1 MKRRSARRFGLR
13 HKRLEEVYSAM
24 PLPSIPG
31 YNRLTK
37 THKYSAAGIA
47 AAGAAAIA
55 FAVVPGGDAGAKTT
69 AQELP
74 NKPVALT
81 SQKADAQAHHEAL
94 VKQSALADK
103 QAKEEAAEKKA
114 AAEAAK
120 KKAAEEAAKK
130 KAAEEAAA
138 AKAAEAKA
146 AKERAVKQAASRSA
160 ARIETVADTKK
171 TYPDNLDGWIRESLD
186 IMKAKGIPGS
196 YQGIHRN
203 IIRESGGNP
212 RAINLWD
219 INARNGVPSK
229 GLLQVIAPTFKTYH
243 VEGTSWDPYDPVANI
258 TAACNYA
265 AARYGSM
272 DNVNGPY

>member
-1 MKRRSARRFGLR
+1 
-13 HKRLEEVYSAM
+13 M
-24 PLPSIPG
+24 PLPNIPG
-31 YNRLTK
+31 YARLNK

-55 FAVVPGGDAGAKTT
+55 FAVVPGGNADAKTT
-69 AQELP
+69 AQDLP

-81 SQKADAQAHHEAL
+81 SQKADAQAHHKVL

-120 KKAAEEAAKK
+120 KKAAEEAAQK
-130 KAAEEAAA
+130 
-138 AKAAEAKA
+138 KAAEAKA

-160 ARIETVADTKK
+160 ARIETVAAEKK

-186 IMKAKGIPGS
+186 IMKKKGIPGT
-196 YQGIHRN
+196 YEGIHRN
-203 IIRESGGNP
+203 IIRESGGDP
-212 RAINLWD
+212 RAINNWD
-219 INARNGVPSK
+219 INAQNGVPSK
-229 GLLQVIAPTFKTYH
+229 GLLQVIAPTFQTYH
-243 VEGTSWDPYDPVANI
+243 VEGTAWDAYDPVANI

-265 AARYGSM
+265 ADRYGSM

>member
-1 MKRRSARRFGLR
+1 
-13 HKRLEEVYSAM
+13 M
-24 PLPSIPG
+24 PLPNIPG
-31 YNRLTK
+31 YHRLTK

-55 FAVVPGGDAGAKTT
+55 FAVVPGGDTGAQTT
-69 AQELP
+69 AQDLP

-103 QAKEEAAEKKA
+103 QAKEEAAKKA

-120 KKAAEEAAKK
+120 KKAAAEAAAK

-138 AKAAEAKA
+138 KKAAEAKA

-160 ARIETVADTKK
+160 ARIETVAAEKK

-186 IMKAKGIPGS
+186 IMKEKGIPGS
-196 YQGIHRN
+196 YEGIHRN

-212 RAINLWD
+212 RAINNWD
-219 INARNGVPSK
+219 INAQNGVPSK
-229 GLLQVIAPTFKTYH
+229 GLLQVIAPTFKAYH

-265 AARYGSM
+265 ADRYGSM

>member
-1 MKRRSARRFGLR
+1 
-13 HKRLEEVYSAM
+13 M
-24 PLPSIPG
+24 PLPNIPG
-31 YNRLTK
+31 YARLNK

-55 FAVVPGGDAGAKTT
+55 FAVVPSGDAGAKTT
-69 AQELP
+69 AQDLP

-103 QAKEEAAEKKA
+103 QAKQEAAEKKA

-120 KKAAEEAAKK
+120 KKAAE
-130 KAAEEAAA
+130 KAAEEAAEK
-138 AKAAEAKA
+138 KAAEAKA

-160 ARIETVADTKK
+160 ARIETVAAQKK

-186 IMKAKGIPGS
+186 IMKQKGIPGS
-196 YQGIHRN
+196 YEGIRRN

-212 RAINLWD
+212 RAINNWD
-219 INARNGVPSK
+219 INAQNGVPSK
-229 GLLQVIAPTFKTYH
+229 GLLQVIAPTFKAYH
-243 VEGTSWDPYDPVANI
+243 VDGTAWDAYDPVANI

-265 AARYGSM
+265 ADRYGSM

>member
-1 MKRRSARRFGLR
+1 
-13 HKRLEEVYSAM
+13 M
-24 PLPSIPG
+24 PLPNIPG
-31 YNRLTK
+31 YHRLTK

-55 FAVVPGGDAGAKTT
+55 FAVVPGGDTGAQTT
-69 AQELP
+69 AQDLP

-81 SQKADAQAHHEAL
+81 SQKADSQAHHEVL
-94 VKQSALADK
+94 VKQSAAAEK
-103 QAKEEAAEKKA
+103 QAKEEA
-114 AAEAAK
+114 AAK

-138 AKAAEAKA
+138 KKKAAEAKA
-146 AKERAVKQAASRSA
+146 AKERAVKQAASRSTT
-160 ARIETVADTKK
+160 RVETVAAAKDTKN
-171 TYPDNLDGWIRESLD
+171 YPDNLDGWIRESLD
-186 IMKAKGIPGS
+186 IMKEKGIPGT
-196 YQGIHRN
+196 YEGIHRN

-219 INARNGVPSK
+219 INAQNGVPSK
-229 GLLQVIAPTFKTYH
+229 GLLQVIAPTFKQYH

>member
-1 MKRRSARRFGLR
+1 
-13 HKRLEEVYSAM
+13 M
-24 PLPSIPG
+24 PLPNIPG

-69 AQELP
+69 AQDLP
-74 NKPVALT
+74 NKPIALT

-94 VKQSALADK
+94 AKQSALAAK
-103 QAKEEAAEKKA
+103 QAKDEAAKKA
-114 AAEAAK
+114 AA
-120 KKAAEEAAKK
+120 K

-138 AKAAEAKA
+138 KKAAEEAAAKKAAEEAAAKKAAEAKA
-146 AKERAVKQAASRSA
+146 AKERAAKQAASRSA
-160 ARIETVADTKK
+160 TRIETVAAEKK

-186 IMKAKGIPGS
+186 IMKEKGIPGS
-196 YQGIHRN
+196 YEGIHRN

-212 RAINLWD
+212 RAINNWD
-219 INARNGVPSK
+219 INAQNGVPSK
-229 GLLQVIAPTFKTYH
+229 GLLQVIAPTFQAYH
-243 VEGTSWDPYDPVANI
+243 VDGTSWDPYDPVANI

-265 AARYGSM
+265 ADRYGSM

>member
-1 MKRRSARRFGLR
+1 
-13 HKRLEEVYSAM
+13 M
-24 PLPSIPG
+24 PLPHIPG

-69 AQELP
+69 AQDLP

-81 SQKADAQAHHEAL
+81 SQKADAQEHREVL
-94 VKQSALADK
+94 TKQSALAAK
-103 QAKEEAAEKKA
+103 QAKEEAAKKAAAKKA
-114 AAEAAK
+114 AAEAA
-120 KKAAEEAAKK
+120 AK

-138 AKAAEAKA
+138 KKAAEAKA
-146 AKERAVKQAASRSA
+146 AKERAAKQAASRSA
-160 ARIETVADTKK
+160 TRIETVADTTKK

-186 IMKAKGIPGS
+186 IMKEKGIPGS
-196 YQGIHRN
+196 YEGIHRN

-229 GLLQVIAPTFKTYH
+229 GLLQVIAPTFQAYH

>member
-1 MKRRSARRFGLR
+1 
-13 HKRLEEVYSAM
+13 M
-24 PLPSIPG
+24 PLPNIPG

-69 AQELP
+69 AQDLP

-81 SQKADAQAHHEAL
+81 SQKADAQAHHEVLA
-94 VKQSALADK
+94 KQSALAAK
-103 QAKEEAAEKKA
+103 QAKDEAAKEAAKKA
-114 AAEAAK
+114 AA
-120 KKAAEEAAKK
+120 K

-138 AKAAEAKA
+138 KKAAEEAAAKKAAEAKA

-160 ARIETVADTKK
+160 TRIETVAAEKK

-186 IMKAKGIPGS
+186 IMKEKGIPGT
-196 YQGIHRN
+196 YEGIHRN
-203 IIRESGGNP
+203 IIRESGGDP
-212 RAINLWD
+212 RAINNWD
-219 INARNGVPSK
+219 INAQNGVPSK
-229 GLLQVIAPTFKTYH
+229 GLLQVIAPTFQAYH
-243 VEGTSWDPYDPVANI
+243 VDGTSWDPYDPVANI

-265 AARYGSM
+265 ADRYGSM

>member
-1 MKRRSARRFGLR
+1 
-13 HKRLEEVYSAM
+13 M
-24 PLPSIPG
+24 PLPNIPG
-31 YNRLTK
+31 YARLNK

-55 FAVVPGGDAGAKTT
+55 FAVVPGGDADAKTT
-69 AQELP
+69 AQDLP

-103 QAKEEAAEKKA
+103 QAKQEAAEKKA

-120 KKAAEEAAKK
+120 KKAAEEAAAK
-130 KAAEEAAA
+130 
-138 AKAAEAKA
+138 KAAEAKA

-160 ARIETVADTKK
+160 ARIETVAAEK
-171 TYPDNLDGWIRESLD
+171 TYPNNLDGWIRESLD
-186 IMKAKGIPGS
+186 IMKKKGIPGT
-196 YQGIHRN
+196 YEGIHRN
-203 IIRESGGNP
+203 IIRESGGDP
-212 RAINLWD
+212 RAINNWD
-219 INARNGVPSK
+219 INAQNGVPSK

-243 VEGTSWDPYDPVANI
+243 VEGTPWDAYDPVANI

-265 AARYGSM
+265 ADRYGSM

>member
-1 MKRRSARRFGLR
+1 
-13 HKRLEEVYSAM
+13 M
-24 PLPSIPG
+24 PLPNIPG
-31 YNRLTK
+31 YARLNK

-47 AAGAAAIA
+47 AASAAAIA
-55 FAVVPGGDAGAKTT
+55 FAVVPGGHADAKTT
-69 AQELP
+69 AQDLP

-81 SQKADAQAHHEAL
+81 SQKADARAHHEAL

-103 QAKEEAAEKKA
+103 QAKQEAAEKKA

-120 KKAAEEAAKK
+120 KKAAEEAAQK
-130 KAAEEAAA
+130 KAAEAR
-138 AKAAEAKA
+138 A
-146 AKERAVKQAASRSA
+146 AKEHAVKQAASRSA
-160 ARIETVADTKK
+160 TRIETVAATTK

-186 IMKAKGIPGS
+186 IMKQKGIPGS
-196 YQGIHRN
+196 YEGIRRN

-212 RAINLWD
+212 RAINLYD
-219 INARNGVPSK
+219 INAQNGVPSK

-243 VEGTSWDPYDPVANI
+243 VDGTSWDAYDPVANI

-272 DNVNGPY
+272 DNVNGAY

>member
-1 MKRRSARRFGLR
+1 
-13 HKRLEEVYSAM
+13 M
-24 PLPSIPG
+24 PLPNIPG
-31 YNRLTK
+31 YARLNK

-55 FAVVPGGDAGAKTT
+55 FAVVPGGGADAKTT
-69 AQELP
+69 AQDLP

-103 QAKEEAAEKKA
+103 QAKQEAAEKKA

-120 KKAAEEAAKK
+120 KKAAEEAAAK
-130 KAAEEAAA
+130 KAAE

-160 ARIETVADTKK
+160 ARIETVAAEKK

-186 IMKAKGIPGS
+186 IMKQKGIPGS
-196 YQGIHRN
+196 YEGIHRN

-212 RAINLWD
+212 RAINLYD
-219 INARNGVPSK
+219 INAQNGVPSK

-265 AARYGSM
+265 ADRYGSM
-272 DNVNGPY
+272 DNVNGAY

>member
-1 MKRRSARRFGLR
+1 
-13 HKRLEEVYSAM
+13 M

-55 FAVVPGGDAGAKTT
+55 IAVVPGGDAGAKTT
-69 AQELP
+69 AQDLP

-81 SQKADAQAHHEAL
+81 SQKADSQAHHEAL
-94 VKQSALADK
+94 VKQSALAAK
-103 QAKEEAAEKKA
+103 QAKEEA
-114 AAEAAK
+114 
-120 KKAAEEAAKK
+120 AAKK

-138 AKAAEAKA
+138 KKAAEVKA
-146 AKERAVKQAASRSA
+146 AKERAVQQAANRST
-160 ARIETVADTKK
+160 ARIETVAAAKDTQK
-171 TYPDNLDGWIRESLD
+171 TYPNNLDGWIRESLD
-186 IMKAKGIPGS
+186 IMKQKGIPGS
-196 YQGIHRN
+196 YNGIYRN

-229 GLLQVIAPTFKTYH
+229 GLLQVIAPTFKQYH
-243 VEGTSWDPYDPVANI
+243 VEGTSWDLYDPVANI